1 MKKNRKVFKVEENKE
16 KIDVE
21 ENEDNKELLEQV
33 EAKWA
38 FAKKWLVVCG
48 VLLLLLIVLGITLYF
63 VKTGDDL
70 WEKEYFKLINFII
83 K

>member
-1 MKKNRKVFKVEENKE
+1 MEENKE

-48 VLLLLLIVLGITLYF
+48 FLLLLLIVLGITLYF

-70 WEKEYFKLINFII
+70 WGKEYFKLINFII

>member
-1 MKKNRKVFKVEENKE
+1 MEENKE
-16 KIDVE
+16 KIEVE
-21 ENEDNKELLEQV
+21 ENENGTDQELIEQV

-38 FAKKWLVVCG
+38 FAKKWLVACG
-48 VLLLLLIVLGITLYF
+48 VLLLLLIVLGIVLYF

-70 WEKEYFKLINFII
+70 WGTEYSNLIDFMH

>member
-1 MKKNRKVFKVEENKE
+1 MEENKE

-38 FAKKWLVVCG
+38 FAKKWLIVCG

-70 WEKEYFKLINFII
+70 WGKEYFKLINYFIN